1 MKPRLRDPLIGL
13 SGLLL
18 AGVAAGCAGNAAA
31 PAETGLVTGTVAYRE
46 RMALPPDAVVQVQ
59 LSDVSLQ
66 DVPAPVLAETTLS
79 PGGREVPLP
88 FELRYDP
95 AKIEPRRRYAVRAT
109 IRSEGQLLF
118 TTDTHAP
125 VLTGGYPSQV
135 DLMLVRVTR
144 PEGAAPDPLRGT
156 SWLLEDIGGSG
167 VIDNAQA
174 TLEFPQPGKVAGR
187 GSCNRFFGT
196 VDVTRE
202 SIAFGPL
209 GSTRMA
215 CPEAV
220 MNQEAKYLKALQ
232 DAERYAL
239 DGPFLLIHA
248 RGMDRPLR
256 FTRHTP

>member
-1 MKPRLRDPLIGL
+1 MSPYLPDPLISL
-13 SGLLL
+13 PVLLL
-18 AGVAAGCAGNAAA
+18 VGIVAGCAGKAL
-31 PAETGLVTGTVAYRE
+31 PTAETGMVTGTVAYRE

-66 DVPAPVLAETTLS
+66 DVAAQALAETSLS
-79 PGGREVPLP
+79 PKGRQVPLP

-95 AKIEPRRRYAVRAT
+95 AKVVPGHRYAVRAT

-118 TTDTHAP
+118 TTDTHTP
-125 VLTGGYPSQV
+125 VLTEGHPDKV
-135 DLMLVRVTR
+135 DLMLVRVTS
-144 PEGAAPDPLRGT
+144 PEGGAPGQLWGT
-156 SWLLEDIGGSG
+156 SWLLEDTGGTG

-174 TLEFPQPGKVAGR
+174 TLEFPETGKVAGR

-196 VDVTRE
+196 VELTGH

-220 MNQEAKYLKALQ
+220 MNQEARYLKALQ
-232 DAERYAL
+232 EAERYDF
-239 DGPFLLIHA
+239 DGAFLLIHA

-256 FTRHTP
+256 FTRHAP